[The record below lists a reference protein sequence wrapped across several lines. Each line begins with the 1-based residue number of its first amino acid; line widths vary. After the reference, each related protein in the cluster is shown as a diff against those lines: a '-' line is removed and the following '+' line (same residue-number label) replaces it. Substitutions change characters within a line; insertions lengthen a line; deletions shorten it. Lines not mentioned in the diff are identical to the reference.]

1 MTIALT
7 AFVAAGI
14 LLPHLL
20 RLDRAAP
27 VTATILWLASLC
39 LRALMGVVAVIFL
52 LFVLPRTAV
61 FESLTHW
68 CLHAVL
74 PGLAE
79 RINSHSSAA

>member
-20 RLDRAAP
+20 RLHRAAP